1 MNRDIV
7 VKVVGSLKG
16 KRKLRLAVAVS
27 KSGVYHILVRSLY
40 RYSTHS

>member
-16 KRKLRLAVAVS
+16 KRKLRLAVS
-27 KSGVYHILVRSLY
+27 KSDSGVYRILESVVISL
-40 RYSTHS
+40 